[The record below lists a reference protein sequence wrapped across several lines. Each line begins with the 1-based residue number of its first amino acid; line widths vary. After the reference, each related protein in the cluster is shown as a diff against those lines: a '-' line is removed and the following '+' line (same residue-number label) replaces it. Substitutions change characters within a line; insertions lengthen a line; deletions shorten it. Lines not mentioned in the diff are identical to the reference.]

1 MRGTVAVMM
10 GALLGAIVSAPSPAR
25 TCDLCQMRLTQRTG
39 PYRIMLSQEGAMLP
53 RTAPRFRV
61 TIINGGPRRLLVGD
75 APPASRIVLNS
86 VVTYAGGGAKI
97 RAPLPGLA
105 RTVAPRSR
113 ATLHA
118 RYTYGF
124 DKPGVYRFNVS
135 YGPVDSNILT
145 YTVK

>member
-1 MRGTVAVMM
+1 MHGGAAIAFGLVLAAV
-10 GALLGAIVSAPSPAR
+10 VPAPSSAR
-25 TCDLCQMRLTQRTG
+25 TCDLCQMRLTHRTG
-39 PYRIMLSQEGAMLP
+39 PYRIVLNKEGAWLP
-53 RTAPRFRV
+53 KTAPRFRV
-61 TIINGGPRRLLVGD
+61 TIINGGPRRLVVGD

-135 YGPVDSNILT
+135 YGAVDSNILT
-145 YTVK
+145 YKVN